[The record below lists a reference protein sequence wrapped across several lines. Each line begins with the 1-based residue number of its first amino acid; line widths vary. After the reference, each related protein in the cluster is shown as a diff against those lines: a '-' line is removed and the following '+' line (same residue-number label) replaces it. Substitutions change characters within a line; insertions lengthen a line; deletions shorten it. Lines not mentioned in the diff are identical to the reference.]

1 MTRATPKAT
10 PLACLTIGYQRY
22 LMPQDKAMKVAELMQ
37 HSVTCAVD
45 YDEGFVYTPEE
56 APDIQF
62 ALVRPGQVRMP
73 AGEAAP
79 IFAKPRLLR

>member
-1 MTRATPKAT
+1 MTRPTAKAT
-10 PLACLTIGYQRY
+10 PLACLTIGYQRF

-37 HSVTCAVD
+37 HAVTCEVD
-45 YDEGFVYTPEE
+45 YHDGYTYTPQE

-62 ALVRPGQVRMP
+62 SLVRANQVRMP

-79 IFAKPRLLR
+79 VFAKPRLLR

>member
-1 MTRATPKAT
+1 MTRATTKAT

-37 HSVTCAVD
+37 HSFTCDVN
-45 YDEGFVYTPEE
+45 YDEGYTYTPQE

-62 ALVRPGQVRMP
+62 SLVRPNQVRMP

-79 IFAKPRLLR
+79 IFTKPRLLR